1 MGKTTLAKNIAKH
14 LTEAHHEC
22 VFTIEPGGT
31 PFGVAMR
38 NFVLHTRD
46 QIHLSPTAEL
56 FTYLA
61 DRTQHIDE
69 VILPGLA
76 EKKVIL
82 SDRYYDSS
90 IAYQGEAR
98 GLGFDWV
105 EECCVLATRG
115 LAPDL
120 TFYLD
125 LAPELG
131 FERFRGRKPDHI
143 EQQKLSFHE
152 GVRRGYQKLAAK
164 YPERFVTLDARRTAN
179 ELSSEALA
187 IINKRFFNG

>member
-1 MGKTTLAKNIAKH
+1 VL
-14 LTEAHHEC
+14 
-22 VFTIEPGGT
+22 TIEPGGT
-31 PFGVAMR
+31 PFGAAMR
-38 NFVLHTRD
+38 KFILHTRD
-46 QIHLSPTAEL
+46 EIALSPTAEL
-56 FTYLA
+56 FSYLA

-98 GLGFDWV
+98 GLGFEWV
-105 EECCVLATRG
+105 EACCKIATRG

-125 LAPELG
+125 LAPETG
-131 FERFRGRKPDHI
+131 FERIRGRTPDHI
-143 EQQKLSFHE
+143 ERQKLSFHE
-152 GVRRGYQKLAAK
+152 SVRRGYQKLAAK
-164 YPERFVTLDARRTAN
+164 YPERIVTLDARRTPE
-179 ELSSEALA
+179 ELVDESVA
-187 IINKRFFNG
+187 IINERFFHA